1 MQKEVKRDV
10 GDDKE
15 LFLFSS
21 GVLQATTLLLVILI
35 FMYVRK
41 TKKKN
46 KETSGFM
53 DDKH

>member
-1 MQKEVKRDV
+1 MWEMIKNF
-10 GDDKE
+10 
-15 LFLFSS
+15 FLFSS

>member
-1 MQKEVKRDV
+1 MWDMIKNF
-10 GDDKE
+10 
-15 LFLFSS
+15 FLFSS
-21 GVLQATTLLLVILI
+21 GVLQATTLLLVILV

-46 KETSGFM
+46 KESSGFM